1 MSPTTIQIILYFVAA
16 AAIVRSVGILLLK
29 IRQLRYLKRSVAA
42 PKGWRDRCTE
52 PEPPLLG
59 VVALV
64 LLAWTAPTTSSPVAS
79 AFAFALAG
87 LSCAA
92 AGWFLIVWAVVAF
105 PDVSPGHYVLPE
117 QRIVTAGPY
126 GHVRNPLYV
135 GAILIWLGLALA
147 FQSGVTIAIT
157 LLYVLPG
164 YLANIRSEETML
176 LEHFGEP
183 YARYLENV
191 GALLPRLGPWHG
203 STDG

>member
-126 GHVRNPLYV
+126 GHTRNPLYV
-135 GAILIWLGLALA
+135 GAI
-147 FQSGVTIAIT
+147 
-157 LLYVLPG
+157 
-164 YLANIRSEETML
+164 LANIRSEETML